1 MKYRS
6 ASLFLLGLVLCIAR
20 ALAQDSPEELRFQQ
34 QHDQIEQERRRQEGL
49 YAQQEAACYQR
60 FAVNDCLREVRA
72 RRRVVME
79 DLRRQDILVSDE
91 QRKLKGQEELKRLEE
106 RRSEQAIQEAEAQ
119 RAAALRDSQERQE
132 RAEQKKLDKARA
144 EQDRLA
150 TSPQLSRDKSADRPT
165 PQGQAQDR
173 QAYEDKQRQAAES
186 RARRDKALQDKAAQP
201 PVQPLPVP
209 R

>member
-1 MKYRS
+1 MKKCL
-6 ASLFLLGLVLCIAR
+6 ASLFLLGLLLGSNVQ
-20 ALAQDSPEELRFQQ
+20 AQDSPEEARFQQ
-34 QHDQIEQERRRQEGL
+34 QHEQIEQERRRQEGL

-91 QRKLKGQEELKRLEE
+91 QRKLKGQEELRRLEE
-106 RRSEQAIQEAEAQ
+106 RRSEQALQEAEAQ
-119 RAAALRDSQERQE
+119 RDDALRDSQERQE

-150 TSPQLSRDKSADRPT
+150 TSPRLARDKAADRPSA
-165 PQGQAQDR
+165 QDQAQDR
-173 QAYEDKQRQAAES
+173 QAYEDKQRQAQES
-186 RARRDKALQDKAAQP
+186 RARRDKTLRDKAEQP
-201 PVQPLPVP
+201 PVQSLPVP